1 MLCHVNFARVYFTRK
16 NDRTR
21 PHPDIRS
28 SSAASPA
35 SNKLKSTVRS
45 DVRPDAAPHPPLH
58 HPPVSPSPA
67 EKPSAPPHPPPRGPA
82 RTRPPPLP
90 PPSTKPKNETEQT
103 PNPRSLVSS
112 LPRFKVCC
120 AAQHNAKR
128 EAKRREKSHSPAQKF
143 PPPLLLQTLVFSGSR
158 RRAPGPL
165 PLSPLPVCC
174 GAAAALLARPSGGE
188 RSARAW
194 IGFVSFLRVSNPEAR
209 LDGLAYPKSCLG
221 SRISLY
227 PLVHL
232 AVDSCAAPW
241 FGWRVRFSSY
251 LVREIDIG

>member
-21 PHPDIRS
+21 PHPDFRS

-90 PPSTKPKNETEQT
+90 RAQKRKRNRPNAKPQIPCLVLAPIQSLLRRTTQRQERSEAEGKITLPSSKISPSATA
-103 PNPRSLVSS
+103 PNPR
-112 LPRFKVCC
+112 
-120 AAQHNAKR
+120 
-128 EAKRREKSHSPAQKF
+128 
-143 PPPLLLQTLVFSGSR
+143 LL
-158 RRAPGPL
+158 
-165 PLSPLPVCC
+165 
-174 GAAAALLARPSGGE
+174 
-188 RSARAW
+188 
-194 IGFVSFLRVSNPEAR
+194 
-209 LDGLAYPKSCLG
+209 GL
-221 SRISLY
+221 
-227 PLVHL
+227 
-232 AVDSCAAPW
+232 
-241 FGWRVRFSSY
+241 
-251 LVREIDIG
+251 